1 MSCSTSISPRKKVK
15 VVQKLEFS
23 PQAGKKSFEIW
34 KKLNPEGKVI
44 LVFSCER
51 VVYKIKKVLILGYF
65 RIWRA
70 IRRPVGILE
79 RAGHVRSDHAAL
91 FPVYWDLCR
100 LRNGVL
106 ADLTHPWFPR
116 GELVPVFRRYHHFE
130 VRPVS
135 KWALC
140 AACSSRNGSTT
151 PRVSAILMFSK
162 PKKLTHE
169 NGWACLHTRWRPSHR
184 GHPLIT
190 ARIQY
195 LFLRGL
201 FQNPDFDFLFQGE
214 LRCENAHSTSSH
226 LKEVEQVGDQWNVSK
241 TKQSMKK
248 LTRARHDLGSTLETA
263 CLL

>member
-1 MSCSTSISPRKKVK
+1 MRGLN
-15 VVQKLEFS
+15 QE
-23 PQAGKKSFEIW
+23 SF
-34 KKLNPEGKVI
+34 
-44 LVFSCER
+44 R
-51 VVYKIKKVLILGYF
+51 T
-65 RIWRA
+65 WRA
-70 IRRPVGILE
+70 VRRSFGILE
-79 RAGHVRSDHAAL
+79 RAGYFRPDHAAL

-100 LRNGVL
+100 VRKVFTRISPTLI
-106 ADLTHPWFPR
+106 FPR
-116 GELVPVFRRYHHFE
+116 VELVSVFRRYHHFE

-140 AACSSRNGSTT
+140 SACSSRNGSTT

-190 ARIQY
+190 SREYSISFCAGSFKIRSI
-195 LFLRGL
+195 
-201 FQNPDFDFLFQGE
+201 FLFQVE
-214 LRCENAHSTSSH
+214 TRCENAHSTSFH

-263 CLL
+263 KLL